1 MEGTGSPKGDPH
13 CRPLAYLLSYMSK
26 SAGHAMRLM
35 QLRAA
40 VNRAQHRTATLP
52 KSVTRLF
59 LPLFCLPLV
68 LFVCFN
74 SVVLK
79 LGLYRQRSYF
89 AMAKAWTCWD

>member
-13 CRPLAYLLSYMSK
+13 CRPLAYLLSYMSNPQ
-26 SAGHAMRLM
+26 GMVPMRLM

-59 LPLFCLPLV
+59 LPFFFFCLPLI
-68 LFVCFN
+68 LFV
-74 SVVLK
+74 
-79 LGLYRQRSYF
+79 
-89 AMAKAWTCWD
+89 